1 MVCTDQWSG
10 ESRQRRCLL
19 FINDAQFSKTFT
31 AVFSPSRLK
40 NSLHGANHIEVI
52 LKRPKIRYRYL
63 TCDELKNKPS
73 NIKQAYTAEDSLG
86 AYVGWINKGAYILGM
101 GSTDVYFEVEISK
114 DKKGLGVYTDEIH
127 TFL

>member
-1 MVCTDQWSG
+1 MMILKIVLSALFGLAGCKTDFDTSYLSILKG
-10 ESRQRRCLL
+10 MES
-19 FINDAQFSKTFT
+19 D
-31 AVFSPSRLK
+31 
-40 NSLHGANHIEVI
+40 HIEVI
-52 LKRPKIRYRYL
+52 LKRQKIRYHYL

-73 NIKQAYTAEDSLG
+73 NIKQGCTTEDSLG

-114 DKKGLGVYTDEIH
+114 DKKGLGVYIDEIH